1 MELTCGW
8 ASLRVGLLSPRSHGA
23 EQVERHHAKALVD
36 RLREHG
42 HAALTGQTRA
52 LIRRVETMKLQ
63 DPGHSS
69 HWLRNSSKKPTNQ
82 RIVTREEQT
91 VNILGLGGVPVC
103 LAAKSEQVPQNES

>member
-8 ASLRVGLLSPRSHGA
+8 VSLRVGLLSPRSHRA

-52 LIRRVETMKLQ
+52 LIRRVEAMKPQ

-69 HWLRNSSKKPTNQ
+69 HWLRDSSKKPTNQ
-82 RIVTREEQT
+82 RIATREQQ
-91 VNILGLGGVPVC
+91 L
-103 LAAKSEQVPQNES
+103 